1 VDASRT
7 LLPKKIINTR
17 TTNAMRSILD
27 IEFPSAIEN
36 LFIKLVETITM
47 NVATCSES
55 QTFVVELKKE
65 ILHDSVAAQVSHD

>member
-47 NVATCSES
+47 NVATCSGS
-55 QTFVVELKKE
+55 QTFDVELKKE

>member
-36 LFIKLVETITM
+36 LFIKLVETIRM
-47 NVATCSES
+47 NVATCSAS
-55 QTFVVELKKE
+55 QTFDVELKKE
-65 ILHDSVAAQVSHD
+65 ILHDSVAARVSHD

>member
-1 VDASRT
+1 
-7 LLPKKIINTR
+7 
-17 TTNAMRSILD
+17 MRSILD

-47 NVATCSES
+47 NVATCSAS
-55 QTFVVELKKE
+55 QTFDVELKKE